1 MYQVALF
8 LARFKVLMS
17 LIQSLYNSKNFQ
29 NRFLFNL
36 GIKHYNF
43 NNDIRKVIMMSKYVI
58 TKTLNNN
65 VIICTKN
72 HQEVVLIGKGIGFNK
87 KVGMT
92 VQENASIEKFYK
104 LEQQE
109 QQEHYKTLLE
119 LGEDHV
125 VQAVIDSV
133 NIINESGLITDD
145 KNLVVALTDHIIYAY
160 KRLKQHQMITNPF
173 VIETKHLYSNAY
185 NVARK
190 VIDKLNKTLDVH
202 FPEDEIGFIALHIA
216 SNSEKLSIHDI
227 SIINKLINKSITI
240 IETDLQHS
248 IDKQTIQYQRF
259 IRHIQFLIYRLTKGE
274 YLEAQENF
282 ISMIKTM
289 YPRSFNTAYK
299 ILKMIQREFSVYV
312 YEAEIVYLTLHINHF
327 EVQISSK

>member
-1 MYQVALF
+1 MYQAALF

-17 LIQSLYNSKNFQ
+17 LIQSLYNSKKFQ

-92 VQENASIEKFYK
+92 VQENASIEKIYK

-125 VQAVIDSV
+125 VQAVIESV

-160 KRLKQHQMITNPF
+160 KRLKQH
-173 VIETKHLYSNAY
+173 
-185 NVARK
+185 
-190 VIDKLNKTLDVH
+190 
-202 FPEDEIGFIALHIA
+202 
-216 SNSEKLSIHDI
+216 
-227 SIINKLINKSITI
+227 
-240 IETDLQHS
+240 
-248 IDKQTIQYQRF
+248 
-259 IRHIQFLIYRLTKGE
+259 
-274 YLEAQENF
+274 
-282 ISMIKTM
+282 
-289 YPRSFNTAYK
+289 
-299 ILKMIQREFSVYV
+299 
-312 YEAEIVYLTLHINHF
+312 
-327 EVQISSK
+327 

>member
-1 MYQVALF
+1 
-8 LARFKVLMS
+8 
-17 LIQSLYNSKNFQ
+17 
-29 NRFLFNL
+29 
-36 GIKHYNF
+36 
-43 NNDIRKVIMMSKYVI
+43 
-58 TKTLNNN
+58 
-65 VIICTKN
+65 
-72 HQEVVLIGKGIGFNK
+72 
-87 KVGMT
+87 
-92 VQENASIEKFYK
+92 
-104 LEQQE
+104 
-109 QQEHYKTLLE
+109 
-119 LGEDHV
+119 
-125 VQAVIDSV
+125 
-133 NIINESGLITDD
+133 
-145 KNLVVALTDHIIYAY
+145 
-160 KRLKQHQMITNPF
+160 
-173 VIETKHLYSNAY
+173 

-227 SIINKLINKSITI
+227 SVINKLINKSITI

-259 IRHIQFLIYRLTKGE
+259 IRHIQFLIYRLTNGE

-312 YEAEIVYLTLHINHF
+312 YEAEIVYLTL
-327 EVQISSK
+327 